1 MKHRVRFS
9 WARRPDSSRTGR
21 TGPDGGKRYHDHRR
35 HDHFWLAGLAGPG
48 SAGGPR
54 TDRARR
60 HPGRAG
66 PSLSREGAALRPA
79 PCSTPGRPSQI
90 GAQTLCSARRR
101 VRDSCDGYRGPRVAG
116 VGMGRGRPSRIG
128 ASARRCPFRFAW
140 RSESVSRPVP
150 LAALQVNARTHA
162 RARTRIFKCT
172 HFLALRSVS
181 CGALQARLLRVRSR
195 AKARVFAC
203 VRVIRAHPHACAS
216 ASKRASRG
224 RASAHE
230 SSLPRSHAPAA
241 PDHRHNPSVSHPHA
255 RARVR
260 ANMCSLPSSH
270 TRALTHRRR
279 RARARAKAR
288 IHANLFLLAPPV
300 SSRASACIQVMP
312 KSRKG
317 WPGPGRPGG
326 FASRRLL
333 QDAASACTHTR
344 KRADNSRN
352 GPRREPR
359 PIV

>member
-181 CGALQARLLRVRSR
+181 CGALQALRHHHYWRAGLAGPAAGAQGTGTSHPLRRTPHRPTHRPGQLAPARPHACTRWNCPARRGARSR
-195 AKARVFAC
+195 AN
-203 VRVIRAHPHACAS
+203 
-216 ASKRASRG
+216 G
-224 RASAHE
+224 RT
-230 SSLPRSHAPAA
+230 P
-241 PDHRHNPSVSHPHA
+241 A

-260 ANMCSLPSSH
+260 
-270 TRALTHRRR
+270 T
-279 RARARAKAR
+279 R
-288 IHANLFLLAPPV
+288 IHAHAWA
-300 SSRASACIQVMP
+300 RASADARATSLADARVPARAPTRQHARVGRVAGGRRP
-312 KSRKG
+312 APRDPRPRAKSATRDPRPRATRASRSG
-317 WPGPGRPGG
+317 PDMPGPARTYPARPGNFSESG
-326 FASRRLL
+326 F
-333 QDAASACTHTR
+333 
-344 KRADNSRN
+344 
-352 GPRREPR
+352 
-359 PIV
+359 